1 MDSKHIDGVIKKVSE
16 NDEGTLRINFWGST
30 VPKEKLVKL
39 YEHLANNTIIKT
51 MDLSINEI
59 DDENA
64 KILGEALEK
73 NNSIEHI
80 NLGFNQIG
88 DKGIIHLCRSLKK
101 NSTLKSLDLSGN
113 QIGNQGLKFI
123 LQNIKFC
130 TSLTEL
136 NLDLN
141 KSNKTELMIQLSEYL
156 NQRRK
161 GKARLFK
168 KEQGMSL
175 SSSTTNLTQ
184 SNLGGKTEAGSISGS
199 ESEISDSIINSMNQK
214 IESDLENLIKK
225 SGLEDNDKETT
236 NDSKKKTEIEIDK
249 EEEQE
254 EEEEQE
260 DLDKEVSSEEL
271 EKLNNELQSLRD
283 LIDFLILGKEG
294 GLGSGVE
301 QALDEISSMG
311 KMIEVFSGR
320 PKKEVQEEVNSLKE
334 ENSLLKEL
342 NRLQRA
348 EIKELN
354 RSILTLRDE
363 MQKNL
368 KKTRVLKDGIKKLQ
382 KCYESQK
389 RVISRLKK

>member
-1 MDSKHIDGVIKKVSE
+1 MDSKHIESVIQKVSE
-16 NDEGTLRINFWGST
+16 NDQETVRINFWGST
-30 VPKEKLVKL
+30 VPKEKLEKL
-39 YEHLANNTIIKT
+39 YENLAGNTIIKT

-59 DDENA
+59 DDENVTL
-64 KILGEALEK
+64 LGEALEK
-73 NNSIEHI
+73 NNSVEHI
-80 NLGFNQIG
+80 NLGFNQIS
-88 DKGIIHLCRSLKK
+88 DKGVINLIRHIKK
-101 NSTLKSLDLSGN
+101 NTSLKSLDLSGN
-113 QIGNQGLKFI
+113 QISNQGLKFI

-130 TSLTEL
+130 TGLTEL

-141 KSNKTELMIQLSEYL
+141 KANKTELIIQLSEYL

-184 SNLGGKTEAGSISGS
+184 SNLGGNTGVGSLSES

-214 IESDLENLIKK
+214 IESDLDNLIKK

-236 NDSKKKTEIEIDK
+236 KGLDNKTEIEIQK
-249 EEEQE
+249 E
-254 EEEEQE
+254 EEEEEEEE
-260 DLDKEVSSEEL
+260 DLDKEVSNEEM

-283 LIDFLILGKEG
+283 MIDFLILGKEG

-320 PKKEVQEEVNSLKE
+320 PKKEVEQEVNSLKE

-389 RVISRLKK
+389 RVISRLKNK

>member
-1 MDSKHIDGVIKKVSE
+1 MDSKHIDGVIQKVSE
-16 NDEGTLRINFWGST
+16 NDQETVRINFWGST
-30 VPKEKLVKL
+30 VPKEKLERL
-39 YEHLANNTIIKT
+39 YENLAGNTIIKT

-59 DDENA
+59 DDENVTL
-64 KILGEALEK
+64 LGEALEK
-73 NNSIEHI
+73 NNSVEHI
-80 NLGFNQIG
+80 NLGFNQIS
-88 DKGIIHLCRSLKK
+88 DKGVINLIRHIKK
-101 NSTLKSLDLSGN
+101 NTSLKSLDLSGN
-113 QIGNQGLKFI
+113 QISNQGLKFI

-130 TSLTEL
+130 TGLTEL

-141 KSNKTELMIQLSEYL
+141 KANKTELIIQLSEYL

-184 SNLGGKTEAGSISGS
+184 SNLGGNTGVGSLSES

-214 IESDLENLIKK
+214 IESDLDNLIKK

-236 NDSKKKTEIEIDK
+236 KGLDNKTEIEIQK
-249 EEEQE
+249 E
-254 EEEEQE
+254 EEEEEE
-260 DLDKEVSSEEL
+260 DLDKEVSNEEM

-283 LIDFLILGKEG
+283 MIDFLILGKEG

-320 PKKEVQEEVNSLKE
+320 PKKEVEQEVNSLKE

-389 RVISRLKK
+389 RVISRLKN